1 MLNIQLMILSASST
15 DEVMSSSGIEQDDHR
30 IAI

>member
-1 MLNIQLMILSASST
+1 LNIDLMLLSASST
-15 DEVMSSSGIEQDDHR
+15 DEVMSSTRIVQDDHR